1 MDTNSK
7 KVMFSSKTVEWG
19 TPGDFYRKLNEKHG
33 FTLDACAS
41 EKNAKCAKNFTVKDN
56 GLAQDWSGN
65 SVFCN
70 PPYGKEIKAW
80 VRKAYLESQKEET
93 TVVLLIPARTDTD
106 YFHKYCM
113 KAAKIHF
120 VKGRLKFE
128 SEDGRVSNSAPFP
141 SIVVYFDG
149 SYESNGPSITTL

>member
-1 MDTNSK
+1 MDNNSK

-19 TPGDFYRKLNEKHG
+19 TPRDFYEKLNKKYS

-41 EKNAKCAKNFTVKDN
+41 ANNAKCENYFTLAQD
-56 GLAQDWSGN
+56 GLRQDWSGHT
-65 SVFCN
+65 VFCN

-80 VRKAYLESQKEET
+80 VRKAYIESQKDDTE
-93 TVVLLIPARTDTD
+93 VILLIPARTDTD

-113 KAAKIHF
+113 KAASVYF

-128 SEDGRVSNSAPFP
+128 SEDGKASNSAPFP
-141 SIVVYFDG
+141 SIVVHFKSG
-149 SYESNGPSITTL
+149 SSGNPDMLGL